1 MHIINDEKS
10 ETNPFF
16 LVTGIAWGGMLA
28 VSAIALWQ
36 GFLGIPPEQLV
47 VPEASAELWAALW
60 KAAGLGGGI
69 SLIFGLLGQGIATRV
84 AVDEKG
90 IQLSSVFGGDR
101 WLFMWADVRSWRVDT
116 YEEADY
122 DSDGCGGIV
131 TRTRLVV
138 ELESRAIPLVVKDT
152 WKTAILA
159 ELERT
164 IPLLRSQE
172 HQRANPVAE
181 D

>member
-1 MHIINDEKS
+1 MRIIYDEKS

-16 LVTGIAWGGMLA
+16 LLTGMAWGGMLA
-28 VSAIALWQ
+28 VSAIALGQ

-60 KAAGLGGGI
+60 KAAGVGGGI

-101 WLFMWADVRSWRVDT
+101 WLFMWADVRSWRVET
-116 YEEADY
+116 YEEASY
-122 DSDGCGGIV
+122 DSDGGG
-131 TRTRLVV
+131 TRLVV
-138 ELESRAIPLVVKDT
+138 ELESKAIPLVVKDT